1 MPCVHFVAFRG
12 EEYWS
17 AVKVWGKP
25 HVIHMGW
32 DHRGQREIGEDDLVI
47 FAKGDEH
54 QPFRPWN
61 YPDIKED
68 KGQQDEGGGN

>member
-1 MPCVHFVAFRG
+1 MRVIHFIGFRG

-32 DHRGQREIGEDDLVI
+32 DRRALREIGEDDLVI
-47 FAKGDEH
+47 FAKGTEH
-54 QPFRPWN
+54 DPLRERN
-61 YPDIKED
+61 YDDIWE
-68 KGQQDEGGGN
+68 QYLCT